1 MAYALIEVRTMEIMY
16 TIGKNGLVMG
26 Y

>member
-16 TIGKNGLVMG
+16 MIGKMDL
-26 Y
+26 